1 MKMRIFVAVLLA
13 ADCLVAC
20 SHEPTPKAILQVCND
35 AMRDYDAT
43 VRGGNV
49 DATAAAKT
57 RVLQECYAGSGRA
70 PTMQEP
76 ISIGAD
82 RKAAAPVK
90 TAPAAPTIVIP
101 SAPSVITTCDAGG
114 CWDNLGNRYN
124 GTGATLMGP
133 TGKLCIRTGNWIEC
147 R

>member
-1 MKMRIFVAVLLA
+1 
-13 ADCLVAC
+13 
-20 SHEPTPKAILQVCND
+20 
-35 AMRDYDAT
+35 
-43 VRGGNV
+43 
-49 DATAAAKT
+49 
-57 RVLQECYAGSGRA
+57 
-70 PTMQEP
+70 MQEP

-90 TAPAAPTIVIP
+90 TAPAAPTIGIP